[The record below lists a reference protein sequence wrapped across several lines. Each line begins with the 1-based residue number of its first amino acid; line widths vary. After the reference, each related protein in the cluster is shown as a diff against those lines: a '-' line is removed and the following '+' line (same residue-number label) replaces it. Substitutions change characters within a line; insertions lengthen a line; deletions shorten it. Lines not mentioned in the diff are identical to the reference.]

1 VGGIGLLYL
10 VVSHWGN
17 YDWLLGNIFIPGIS
31 SGFAGLISTF
41 VNIYSSEDRVQY
53 GATTIV
59 TLAVTG
65 GCIVI
70 CGVLAV
76 TCKILATHRHHNR
89 QNAEEK

>member
-10 VVSHWGN
+10 VWSHWGK
-17 YDWLLGNIFIPGIS
+17 YDWLLGNIFVPGIS
-31 SGFAGLISTF
+31 SGFAGLISTL

-70 CGVLAV
+70 CGILAV
-76 TCKILATHRHHNR
+76 TCRILAIHDHHKH
-89 QNAEEK
+89 QNAEVK